1 MSASLLTVRTRDA
14 GGREWELS
22 RRLSPWRRIIQP
34 INLAFGRYR
43 RYQVVPIGGVEETP
57 RQRKRR
63 ERAGRAAERREIREG
78 MMDRGGWWLLAWPA
92 LALWQLITGFFST
105 VAYRSGQ
112 WFRVI
117 SAVVLLP
124 FALVELIAQL
134 LAGGV
139 LLLARV
145 TGMARSRVDVL
156 AHPEHFEAVHSLTV
170 LSVAGFGAAGKLV
183 EALQQHLTRTN
194 QPFEPAKDQYLAG
207 MLAHF
212 GARVEQHV
220 GMSIPDAATGWDA
233 ARAVDGI
240 MDRSRRW

>member
-1 MSASLLTVRTRDA
+1 MRTRDA

-22 RRLSPWRRIIQP
+22 RRLSPWRRVIQP

-43 RYQVVPIGGVEETP
+43 RYQVVPIGGAEETP
-57 RQRKRR
+57 RERARR
-63 ERAGRAAERREIREG
+63 ERAIRASERREIREG

-92 LALWQLITGFFST
+92 LALWQLIAGFCST
-105 VAYRSGQ
+105 VADRASQ
-112 WFRVI
+112 WFRVV

-139 LLLARV
+139 LLLARAI
-145 TGMARSRVDVL
+145 GMARSRVDVL
-156 AHPEHFEAVHSLTV
+156 AHPQHFEAVHSLTV

-183 EALQQHLTRTN
+183 EALRQHLARTN

-212 GARVEQHV
+212 GATVEQHV
-220 GMSIPDAATGWDA
+220 GMSIPDSGAGWDA
-233 ARAVDGI
+233 ARAVDDM